1 MTMYAVLE
9 TNNNPSDT
17 LRTVL
22 KNILSEKL
30 VDAVLVL
37 SKTKYSSLPMPTLIA
52 DPEKMEQAEPLAP
65 VAPFNA
71 ARQAASV
78 LRYPTGKKVAVV
90 LRPCEIRALI
100 ELSKLKQCV
109 LDEAI
114 LIGFDCMGRI
124 ENDSYLEMAAQEEDI
139 TTS

>member
-52 DPEKMEQAEPLAP
+52 DPEKW
-65 VAPFNA
+65 
-71 ARQAASV
+71 
-78 LRYPTGKKVAVV
+78 
-90 LRPCEIRALI
+90 
-100 ELSKLKQCV
+100 SKQNLW
-109 LDEAI
+109 L
-114 LIGFDCMGRI
+114 L
-124 ENDSYLEMAAQEEDI
+124 
-139 TTS
+139 